1 MKYATLYEKSFS
13 LSDKQTMSDNA
24 LTKKQPA
31 PFSVPIQHAPPSLA
45 NNLCVTMLAYARQA
59 EEYPVPVER
68 VQKIMAQADIGSR
81 RRCEAIISQGRVQ
94 VNGMVIS
101 LGHKADPQSDIILVD
116 GVRLRSPSQPL
127 YIVVNKPKGVLS
139 VNEAPDDERPTIRE
153 LVDAPGHLFTIGR
166 LDADSE
172 GLLILTND
180 GQLANRIA
188 HPRYEHTKTYKVTV
202 KGKVS
207 LQTIQTWERGVW
219 LDGSRTAACSV
230 KSLGASKRSTVLR
243 IVMLEGRKRQIRRVA
258 AQLGHPVIRLVRTHI
273 GQLGLGTLRKGAWY
287 QLDED
292 EIDALRKP
300 APQLN
305 DIRRARRQR
314 KRKPQR

>member
-1 MKYATLYEKSFS
+1 MLNASRRE
-13 LSDKQTMSDNA
+13 SDVAPKQKGQT
-24 LTKKQPA
+24 
-31 PFSVPIQHAPPSLA
+31 VPS
-45 NNLCVTMLAYARQA
+45 
-59 EEYPVPVER
+59 ER

-81 RRCEAIISQGRVQ
+81 RHCEAIISQGRVQ
-94 VNGMVIS
+94 VNGQVIA
-101 LGHKADPQSDIILVD
+101 LGAKADPRKDVILVD
-116 GVRLRSPSQPL
+116 GVRIGSSFEPL

-139 VNEAPDDERPTIRE
+139 VNQAENDERPTIRE
-153 LVDAPGHLFTIGR
+153 LVDVPGHLFTIGR
-166 LDADSE
+166 LDVDSE

-180 GQLANRIA
+180 GELANRIS

-207 LQTIQTWERGVW
+207 PATIEVWESGVW

-230 KSLGASKRSTVLR
+230 RALQSSKRSTILR

-287 QLDED
+287 QLDDD
-292 EIDALRKP
+292 EMQALQTP
-300 APQLN
+300 ARELN
-305 DIRRARRQR
+305 DIRRARRKR
-314 KRKPQR
+314 KRKTPR